1 MNYDII
7 GDVHGQI
14 DKLEALLNKMGYR
27 LKDGAYRSPE
37 GRMAIFL
44 GDLIDRGPGQVEVI
58 NIVRNMIE
66 AGSGRSIMG
75 NHEWNA
81 IGFEAQLRPRT
92 ENKRKEHK
100 EFLDQVGEDS
110 ALHKELAGWFKTL
123 PPLLDL
129 DGIRVCHAWWKQD
142 SVEAIQA
149 AMNGDGM
156 LNESFLMNSF
166 DKKSRSWRALED
178 VTKGYEIEMDNGAS
192 FLDHNGI
199 PRKEIRVRWWDESAD
214 TFQKAALVPESAR
227 EQIPDVPLPAGVVL
241 GAVGNVPTF
250 VGHYWLTGLPGVQN
264 PTTAVLDYGA
274 GKNGPLVA
282 YRWDGESALSDSNL
296 VWVKPGE

>member
-149 AMNGDGM
+149 AMNGDGI

-166 DKKSRSWRALED
+166 DKKSPSWRALED

>member
-142 SVEAIQA
+142 SVEAIQT
-149 AMNGDGM
+149 AMNGDGI

-166 DKKSRSWRALED
+166 DKKSPSWRALED

-227 EQIPDVPLPAGVVL
+227 EQIPDVPLPAGVAL